1 MLVQRC
7 VPFAR
12 AQRAL
17 ASNDAAD
24 YSWSQQLELLES
36 WGCREAQGFHFA
48 KPLAIEDLTP
58 LLTRGRI
65 FGADAVSARTAARCQ
80 QVRAQATGCL
90 RMANAADVAV
100 PSPLAS
106 GAKQT

>member
-24 YSWSQQLELLES
+24 YSW
-36 WGCREAQGFHFA
+36 
-48 KPLAIEDLTP
+48 
-58 LLTRGRI
+58 
-65 FGADAVSARTAARCQ
+65 ARVVTHVC
-80 QVRAQATGCL
+80 
-90 RMANAADVAV
+90 
-100 PSPLAS
+100 
-106 GAKQT
+106 